1 MITNIEEMRQA
12 IDQLNEWTKSY
23 DAGIPQVSDVVWDK
37 LYFELS
43 EAEKRLY
50 TIFSDSP
57 TQSISYSIES
67 ELKKVKHNHP
77 MLSLDKT
84 KSLKD
89 IKDFLGD
96 KEWIAMGKMDGLT
109 CSLTYIDG
117 VLIRAETRGNGFEGE
132 DITHNAKVLPSIP
145 KRIALDGEVII
156 DGEIICDYENFNS
169 FKQEY
174 SNPRNFAAGSIRLLD
189 NKECEKRKLSFI
201 AWDCIKG
208 LDKKY
213 LSGKLNR
220 LQSLGF
226 KVVYYQT
233 SRLYNSLEL
242 TIENIK
248 KMCSQDNY
256 PIDGIV
262 FKYDEVDEYN
272 NQGKTNHHFKGGIAY
287 KFYDEE
293 YETEL
298 IDIEWT
304 MGKTG
309 VLSPVAIY
317 KPIEI
322 DGATCSRSNL
332 HNINIMKQ
340 LLGNSPYVGQKIW
353 IYRSNMI
360 IPQVSKAELVEDIGG
375 IDEKNTLHIPSICP
389 ICLGKTEVR
398 TSDSGTIEL
407 YCANEQCSGKLINKL
422 DHFAGQKGLDIKHL
436 SKATLEKLI
445 DWGWVASAKDIFTLD
460 QHRADWV
467 MKPGFGEK
475 SIDRLLNAIN
485 DARVCSLESFLCAIS
500 IPLIGKTYA
509 RQLAEIFES
518 YENFRTAV
526 SPDPVCGIE
535 PFDFTR
541 ISGFGPAIHEAIM
554 TYDYREADRL
564 IDMKY
569 IKIKPNEPLE
579 NNNSSLEGLVFCV
592 TGKLHKYKNRDEIKA
607 LITSLGGKV
616 TETITSKTNYLINND
631 INSTSAKNEK
641 AKKLNIPIITEEEF
655 IELLK

>member
-12 IDQLNEWTKSY
+12 INQLNEWTKFY
-23 DAGIPQVSDVVWDK
+23 DAGIPQVSDVIWDK

-43 EAEKRLY
+43 EAEKRLN
-50 TIFSDSP
+50 TVFSDSP
-57 TQSISYSIES
+57 TQSISYSIEN

-77 MLSLDKT
+77 MLSLNKT

-89 IKDFLGD
+89 IEEFVGN

-117 VLIRAETRGNGFEGE
+117 VLVRAETRGNGIEGE

-145 KRIALDGEVII
+145 KRIALEGEVII
-156 DGEIICDYENFNS
+156 DGEIICDYKNFNS

-189 NKECEKRKLSFI
+189 SKECEKRKLSFI

-208 LDKKY
+208 LDDKKY

-272 NQGKTNHHFKGGIAY
+272 KQGKNNYSFKGGIAY

-309 VLSPVAIY
+309 VLTPVAVY
-317 KPIEI
+317 KDVDTGLNII
-322 DGATCSRSNL
+322 SRANL
-332 HNINIMKQ
+332 HNLSTLNLI
-340 LLGNSPYVGQKIW
+340 LGRPYKGQKIKVYLANQ
-353 IYRSNMI
+353 IV
-360 IPQVSKAELVEDIGG
+360 PQVAE
-375 IDEKNTLHIPSICP
+375 
-389 ICLGKTEVR
+389 
-398 TSDSGTIEL
+398 
-407 YCANEQCSGKLINKL
+407 
-422 DHFAGQKGLDIKHL
+422 
-436 SKATLEKLI
+436 
-445 DWGWVASAKDIFTLD
+445 
-460 QHRADWV
+460 
-467 MKPGFGEK
+467 GEK
-475 SIDRLLNAIN
+475 
-485 DARVCSLESFLCAIS
+485 
-500 IPLIGKTYA
+500 
-509 RQLAEIFES
+509 
-518 YENFRTAV
+518 
-526 SPDPVCGIE
+526 
-535 PFDFTR
+535 
-541 ISGFGPAIHEAIM
+541 
-554 TYDYREADRL
+554 
-564 IDMKY
+564 
-569 IKIKPNEPLE
+569 
-579 NNNSSLEGLVFCV
+579 
-592 TGKLHKYKNRDEIKA
+592 
-607 LITSLGGKV
+607 
-616 TETITSKTNYLINND
+616 INNA
-631 INSTSAKNEK
+631 S
-641 AKKLNIPIITEEEF
+641 L
-655 IELLK
+655 